1 MRPLVAFLAF
11 GLSALASAAPVDG
24 PVRVLYL
31 DATGEEQSAVGS
43 LHGLMAELGR
53 EAIWFDYATGA
64 VPDAATLGRYDVLAV
79 KVADAA
85 PSSLPVLVVKADVTP
100 AAFRSQLEAALP
112 AARKA
117 AWQKFLA
124 QREPEVREKNGNV
137 ANYEKRP
144 EPLTFQKPYS
154 VKGSMERTQ
163 VPADLKL
170 VLFAAEPDI
179 MKPIAFAWDARGR
192 LWVCETGDY
201 PHGVK
206 EDQSQGND
214 RIKICEDTDG
224 DGKAD
229 KFTVFADKLNIPT
242 SLVFANG
249 GVVVAQAPNF
259 VFLKDTDG
267 DDKADVRQVIL
278 TGWGIRDTHAQ
289 TSNLSYG
296 YDNWLRGAVGYSGF
310 AGEIGGEKK
319 NFAQGTYRFAAD
331 GSKLEFLHQFTNN
344 TWGQSANAAGDA
356 FGGTANNAPIF
367 FGGIPATAWAKGSR
381 GMSAKKIN
389 LVDKAHT
396 ITPNFRQVDV
406 MGGYTAAAGANFIYS
421 AQLPPRLQGKAMVC
435 EPTMKL
441 ISLMDVQP
449 AGAGY
454 VAKDGY
460 SLVAST
466 DEWMSPVFAE
476 VGPDGAIWFA
486 DWQNF
491 IIQHNPT
498 PSVGRGGYDAKTG
511 VGGAHENDLR
521 DHVRGRIYRI
531 VWDKAGAGAGLVPD
545 DTVDTPPDM
554 VAEVVLM
561 RAADAGLGVI
571 AATADAR
578 GRVVLDDEV
587 LPVGE
592 PDGAVRADFGEDRGH
607 PFVGAGDQAVSVLGD
622 IAGAGGLHV
631 HERDQLHRRLADH
644 RLALQA
650 GRELRGVDEVRAG
663 GGGVAAHHVDLTE
676 IRGDGMGLVDEIDLL
691 GRHAAGALG
700 PGRGRDAAEED
711 RGVVGRATESI
722 AGRVG
727 ALAPGVIGE
736 LVQEFELRA
745 IRREAVGTL
754 GEVLLFAPDLTGET
768 AVTDRTAEP
777 VVIAIGKIARLSM
790 RIADTPAGE
799 DDLTDVG
806 LVVAVGILQE
816 DEVRG
821 LRDDHAAVGE
831 DEARRDVELIG
842 EDRELVGLTV
852 AVGVFADLDAVV
864 ALRLVF
870 LHAVRIIAS
879 LADPEAT
886 TRVPGERDR
895 LHDVRLGG
903 EEHQLQVGGHLGALH
918 AAFHG
923 VRLLEGQRLRAF
935 LVIGDV
941 AVLLA
946 DFRFALREE
955 LLPGGLAGGR
965 QSGFELGAKSGGGH
979 VGLDDQDRQGRRSGI
994 RDLDREDII
1003 ASERGGIGDRAGGV
1017 IEPDRLAAEFGHQP
1031 VERPDR
1037 GLLFAGGVQI
1047 QDADRAVD
1055 RGCGSQGGE
1064 TEREESDEGTHRG
1077 MGKDNPRDRTWQHV
1091 GTAKSGESRPPRRG
1105 RCRKNKRCPPP
1116 RPAGTKKR
1124 RPIGRRVRGAI
1135 AQRPQWS

>member
-531 VWDKAGAGAGLVPD
+531 VWDKAGVGAKAAQGDSAADLLAGLAGSTQYGRLRAQRLIVEGKQKDLAPALRGIVVKSFAEVAAVHALWSLQGLGELDAATHQSALLSASPELRRNAIRALGADAASQKLFFGAGVVADKDPTTRLAAMVKLADFPTTPEVQTLVRQ
-545 DTVDTPPDM
+545 
-554 VAEVVLM
+554 LS
-561 RAADAGLGVI
+561 ADAAVKSDEWLNE
-571 AATADAR
+571 ASRLLAKKHKTATYVEGPNLLPNPGFEEVSAD
-578 GRVVLDDEV
+578 
-587 LPVGE
+587 
-592 PDGAVRADFGEDRGH
+592 
-607 PFVGAGDQAVSVLGD
+607 
-622 IAGAGGLHV
+622 
-631 HERDQLHRRLADH
+631 
-644 RLALQA
+644 
-650 GRELRGVDEVRAG
+650 
-663 GGGVAAHHVDLTE
+663 
-676 IRGDGMGLVDEIDLL
+676 
-691 GRHAAGALG
+691 
-700 PGRGRDAAEED
+700 
-711 RGVVGRATESI
+711 
-722 AGRVG
+722 
-727 ALAPGVIGE
+727 
-736 LVQEFELRA
+736 
-745 IRREAVGTL
+745 
-754 GEVLLFAPDLTGET
+754 
-768 AVTDRTAEP
+768 
-777 VVIAIGKIARLSM
+777 KK
-790 RIADTPAGE
+790 TPAGWK
-799 DDLTDVG
+799 
-806 LVVAVGILQE
+806 
-816 DEVRG
+816 
-821 LRDDHAAVGE
+821 
-831 DEARRDVELIG
+831 RRDYGSRPGNKTTQWGVVI
-842 EDRELVGLTV
+842 DPALVRSGK
-852 AVGVFADLDAVV
+852 
-864 ALRLVF
+864 
-870 LHAVRIIAS
+870 HSVRVISRGDNDTS
-879 LADPEAT
+879 LYA
-886 TRVPGERDR
+886 
-895 LHDVRLGG
+895 
-903 EEHQLQVGGHLGALH
+903 
-918 AAFHG
+918 
-923 VRLLEGQRLRAF
+923 
-935 LVIGDV
+935 DV
-941 AVLLA
+941 AVKPNTEYRLSAWIKTHAMRGKASLNDHIGRAETEKIVARESDWTEVEVIFNSGNRTKASINLLQVA
-946 DFRFALREE
+946 ASGDAFFDDVKLCELTMAGEAPVTAGVPARGEEIFWKHPTAACATCHMLGGKGSAIGPALDGIATRATPAYIHESLTE
-955 LLPGGLAGGR
+955 PNKVLAK
-965 QSGFELGAKSGGGH
+965 GFEKLGISPMPPM
-979 VGLDDQDRQGRRSGI
+979 GLILKPQE
-994 RDLDREDII
+994 LEDVK
-1003 ASERGGIGDRAGGV
+1003 AF
-1017 IEPDRLAAEFGHQP
+1017 LQT
-1031 VERPDR
+1031 
-1037 GLLFAGGVQI
+1037 L
-1047 QDADRAVD
+1047 
-1055 RGCGSQGGE
+1055 
-1064 TEREESDEGTHRG
+1064 
-1077 MGKDNPRDRTWQHV
+1077 K
-1091 GTAKSGESRPPRRG
+1091 
-1105 RCRKNKRCPPP
+1105 
-1116 RPAGTKKR
+1116 
-1124 RPIGRRVRGAI
+1124 
-1135 AQRPQWS
+1135 